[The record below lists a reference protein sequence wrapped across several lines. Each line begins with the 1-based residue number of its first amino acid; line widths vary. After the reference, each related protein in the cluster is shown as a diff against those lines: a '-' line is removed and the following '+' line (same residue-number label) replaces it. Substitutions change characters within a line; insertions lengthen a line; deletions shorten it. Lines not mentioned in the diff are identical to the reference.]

1 MPYQAFEIK
10 ATASA
15 LAAPAEGAERTQLL
29 FQAREKVQKLNSHL
43 DALLLRIR
51 DLHSS
56 TTDNE
61 RLSLYREFE
70 DLCRSRKELIDELKA
85 SGFFQNEELRVNLR
99 LGARIRVQITAKLT
113 NLLGSFKDARLRG
126 LAAGLLAK
134 TLADFAL
141 EFDAAFVLQIELDRL
156 TEEFARTCSEL
167 EIVFE
172 TDAPSG
178 SGSGGG
184 AYVSFSTSGS
194 VDTGTSRD
202 GLSYALL
209 EIFQEHDPTKVILQ
223 IIEETHRIERELM
236 EEAAERKQQERLL
249 EVRLE
254 EKAEDEREEQE
265 QVRQERHAAAL
276 AAAAAEYR
284 QQNAVGYFDEID
296 AEINRALI
304 ELDLRRLQMQEES
317 QLAA

>member
-10 ATASA
+10 ATAYA
-15 LAAPAEGAERTQLL
+15 VAAPAEGAERAQLL
-29 FQAREKVQKLNSHL
+29 LAAKENVQKLNL
-43 DALLLRIR
+43 RFDALLLRIR
-51 DLHSS
+51 DFRPS

-61 RLSLYREFE
+61 RLSLYHEFE
-70 DLCRSRKELIDELKA
+70 ALCRSRRELILEFKA
-85 SGFFQNEELRVNLR
+85 SGVYQNDELRANLR

-134 TLADFAL
+134 TIADFVV
-141 EFDAAFVLQIELDRL
+141 EFDAGLVLQVEIDQLN
-156 TEEFARTCSEL
+156 EEYARTCSEL
-167 EIVFE
+167 EVVFE

-178 SGSGGG
+178 SGSGG
-184 AYVSFSTSGS
+184 SSHLSLSTSGS
-194 VDTGTSRD
+194 VDTGTPRD

-209 EIFQEHDPTKVILQ
+209 EIFQENDPAKVILQ
-223 IIEETHRIERELM
+223 IIEETHQIERELM
-236 EEAAERKQQERLL
+236 EEAAERDQQQRLL

-265 QVRQERHAAAL
+265 QVRQERHDAIL

-284 QQNAVGYFDEID
+284 QQT
-296 AEINRALI
+296 LI
-304 ELDLRRLQMQEES
+304 ELDLRRAVNLTRVIPF
-317 QLAA
+317 